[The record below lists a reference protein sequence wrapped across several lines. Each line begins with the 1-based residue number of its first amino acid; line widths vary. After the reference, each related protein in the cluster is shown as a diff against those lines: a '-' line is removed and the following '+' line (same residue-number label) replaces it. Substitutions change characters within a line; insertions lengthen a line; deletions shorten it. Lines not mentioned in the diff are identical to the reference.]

1 MNNTVPSLL
10 SKESN
15 EFYRTLLDEI
25 IKNDKSTHYEKSVT
39 NNTPY
44 QNWAKSA
51 NDHQR
56 VEFLVF
62 CIEKIRGIDR
72 QNTLFTKKS
81 HTHLNNYNSMQV
93 CVATAIMRK
102 AITLSEDDVVLILH
116 AMFADNGLTKDEYDF
131 YPLNYFLKH
140 LEKQYMDK
148 LSPRL
153 AGEISTALQNFDDFA
168 KVKGSWW
175 YHDKDRLKQVARFKA
190 LLGGSDTAEF
200 ANDDKFARFANPML
214 SALPNTTQAIWYKI
228 LNLTSTATA
237 SKPSQKYLN
246 DIKKLIDELGEDDF
260 EQMVQTWFDWLVH
273 HKDSTEMVQQ
283 HSYDYF
289 DKVNVIT
296 GINTTIIKGLAWACV
311 WTNNK
316 ATILALSSL
325 AVRGYEKIKGF
336 GASYPSVSNACIY
349 ALYRT
354 DHPQGIAQLS
364 RLLTKIKQT
373 NAQKLI
379 TSYLDD
385 IATSQGVSRDD
396 LEDMAVD
403 DFGLVDG
410 KLTVKFNDYTCTLR
424 IIGVGKTELSW
435 QKPDGTPQKSIP
447 SIVKEHHANALKE
460 LKATQKLIN
469 TTLTAQKD
477 RLDRLLRSERQVSLE
492 HAKRYYF
499 HHGLMSYL
507 TCPLIWTFYDKD
519 NRTQSALCHDGVW
532 IDEMGQMVDISA
544 YERVGL
550 FHPALSTTDSVR
562 HWRSL
567 LMDKLIFQ
575 PIKQAYRE
583 IYLLTDAEINTR
595 TYSNRFASHI
605 LKQHQYLNLAKG
617 RGWYGQLAGA
627 WDGGYDDV
635 TVSIKLP
642 EYELTAEFWTY
653 PVDSNDAF
661 NNIGIWDYVS
671 TDQVRFL
678 DKNGEPINLVDVPA
692 RIFSEILR
700 DVDLFV
706 GVSSVGN
713 DPTWADNGGLPNH
726 RSYWQSYS
734 FGDLSEIA
742 KNRKQTL
749 ELLLPRL
756 AVGKVAHIDDK
767 FVVVQGK
774 LRTYKIHIG
783 STNILM
789 TPNDQYLCIVPDRSK
804 KDVAKNVFIP
814 FEGDAGL
821 STIISKAL
829 LLMNDDKITDPTII
843 SQIKR

>member
-1 MNNTVPSLL
+1 MSAIPSLL

-25 IKNDKSTHYEKSVT
+25 IKNDKSHHYETSVT
-39 NNTPY
+39 NNTAY
-44 QNWAKSA
+44 QTWAKSA
-51 NDHQR
+51 SDHQR

-72 QNTLFTKKS
+72 QNTLFTKK
-81 HTHLNNYNSMQV
+81 TRINLNNYNSMQV
-93 CVATAIMRK
+93 CVATAILRK
-102 AITLSEDDVVLILH
+102 AITLSEDDVIRILH
-116 AMFADNGLTKDEYDF
+116 AMFADNGLAKSECDT
-131 YPLNYFLKH
+131 YPLNYLLKH

-153 AGEISTALQNFDDFA
+153 ASEISTALQNFNGFA
-168 KVKGSWW
+168 KEFGLWR

-190 LLGGSDTAEF
+190 LLGGSDVAEF
-200 ANDDKFARFANPML
+200 PNSDDFARFANPLL

-228 LNLTSTATA
+228 LNLASTASA

-246 DIKKLIDELGEDDF
+246 DIKKLIDELGTDDF
-260 EQMVQTWFDWLVH
+260 EQMVQAWFDWLVR
-273 HKDSTEMVQQ
+273 HKDSTEMVEQDN
-283 HSYDYF
+283 YEYL
-289 DKVNVIT
+289 DKANVIT

-311 WTNNK
+311 WTNDK

-325 AVRGYEKIKGF
+325 AVRSYEKVKGF
-336 GASYPSVSNACIY
+336 GASYPSIGNACIY

-354 DHPQGIAQLS
+354 NHPQGVAQLS
-364 RLLTKIKQT
+364 GLLTKIKQSNT
-373 NAQKLI
+373 QKLI
-379 TSYLDD
+379 TGYLDD
-385 IATSQGVSRDD
+385 IAASQGVSRDD

-403 DFGLVDG
+403 DFGLIDG
-410 KLTVKFNDYTCTLR
+410 KLAVKFGDYTCTLR
-424 IIGVGKTELSW
+424 IVGVGKTELSW
-435 QKPDGTPQKSIP
+435 QKPDGTPQKSVP
-447 SIVKEHHANALKE
+447 SFIKDSHADALKE

-477 RLDRLLRSERQVSLE
+477 RLDRLLRSERQVSLD

-499 HHGLMSYL
+499 CHGLMGYL
-507 TCPLIWTFYDKD
+507 TCPLIWQFFDKD
-519 NRTQSALCHDGVW
+519 NCSLSALCHNGVW
-532 IDEMGQMVDISA
+532 IDETGQTVDISA

-550 FHPALSTTDSVR
+550 FHPALSTTDNVGA
-562 HWRSL
+562 WRKL

-617 RGWYGQLAGA
+617 RGWRGQLAGA

-635 TVSIKLP
+635 TVSIELP
-642 EYELTAEFWTY
+642 EYHLTAEFWTY
-653 PVDSNDAF
+653 PVDSEDAF
-661 NNIGIWDYVS
+661 NGTGIWDYVS

-678 DKNGEPINLVDVPA
+678 DKNGEPINLIDVPV

-706 GVSSVGN
+706 GVASVGN

-734 FGDLSEIA
+734 FGDLGEVA
-742 KNRKQTL
+742 KNRKQIL
-749 ELLLPRL
+749 EMLLPRL

-804 KDVAKNVFIP
+804 KDTAKNVFIP

-829 LLMNDDKITDPTII
+829 LLMNDDKITDPTIV
-843 SQIKR
+843 SQIQR